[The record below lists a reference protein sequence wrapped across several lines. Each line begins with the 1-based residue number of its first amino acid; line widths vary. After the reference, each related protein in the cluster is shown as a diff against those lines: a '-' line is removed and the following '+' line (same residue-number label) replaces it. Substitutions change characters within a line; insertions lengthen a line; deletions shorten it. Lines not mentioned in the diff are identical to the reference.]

1 MKQFFDN
8 GVYYAGV
15 YPVIFNIFDPNFL
28 GMNSLIILQVTNLDT
43 SNIQGTSTESFID
56 LAIKGGWVMVPIVL
70 LSLVAVYIFFERWF
84 AIKKAA
90 RVDQNFMNR
99 IKDYII
105 DGKVDSAR
113 TLCQSTD
120 NPVARMIEKGISRI
134 GRPLN
139 DVNAAIENVG
149 RLEIYNLERGLPTLA
164 TVAGGAPMIGFL
176 GTVIGMVQAFHQMST
191 AGNNINVGQLSAGI
205 YTALIT
211 TVAGLIVGIIAYF
224 AYNSLVARV
233 DKVINNMEAG
243 TSEFIDLLNEPAK

>member
-1 MKQFFDN
+1 MTADS
-8 GVYYAGV
+8 AM
-15 YPVIFNIFDPNFL
+15 IE
-28 GMNSLIILQVTNLDT
+28 ST
-43 SNIQGTSTESFID
+43 SQESFIE
-56 LAIKGGWVMVPIVL
+56 LALKGGWVMLPIVL

-90 RVDQNFMNR
+90 NIDQNFMNR

-105 DGKVDSAR
+105 DGKVDAAK

-120 NPVARMIEKGISRI
+120 NPVAAMIEKGISRI

-149 RLEIYNLERGLPTLA
+149 RLEVYKLERGLPTLA
-164 TVAGGAPMIGFL
+164 SVSGGAPMIGFL

-191 AGNNINVGQLSAGI
+191 AGNNINVGELSGGI

-211 TVAGLIVGIIAYF
+211 TVAGLIVGIIAFF
-224 AYNSLVARV
+224 AYNILVAKV
-233 DKVINNMEAG
+233 DKVINTMEASS
-243 TSEFIDLLNEPAK
+243 TEFIDLLNEPAK